1 MSPLRDE
8 STKDSVYLRDM
19 WQEYT
24 RNASFKSETRPEQIR
39 RSPEQVHSYLKKLE
53 EGVDSEDAQTLQAH
67 ADKSQNSING
77 AINAEDVKMQQ
88 YLIKQYQKKKY

>member
-8 STKDSVYLRDM
+8 STKDGAYLRDM

-24 RNASFKSETRPEQIR
+24 RNASFQSETRPQQIR

-53 EGVDSEDAQTLQAH
+53 EGVHSEDAKILQDH
-67 ADKSQNSING
+67 AEKSENRING
-77 AINAEDVKMQQ
+77 SITSEDVKMQ
-88 YLIKQYQKKKY
+88 